1 MLNYSVAE
9 LRYNSYSNLFFI
21 VCFRKRLLKKLSAL
35 RNARLDDSSRNQYD
49 FDDD

>member
-9 LRYNSYSNLFFI
+9 LRI